1 MDKKTGRADHIED
14 YLVTVRTGPWFG
26 WTNSKNKVYANL
38 VVLDSG
44 AKPSEADVNAG
55 LKAMQDE
62 WDIENATYRVN
73 RKAEYPTLR
82 EQFDLLY
89 KDIVANKVDT
99 TGEFAKAIKSVK
111 DKYPK

>member
-55 LKAMQDE
+55 LKKLQD
-62 WDIENATYRVN
+62 DFDALDYARKRV
-73 RKAEYPTLR
+73 AEYPSIADQL
-82 EQFDLLY
+82 D
-89 KDIVANKVDT
+89 DIYHNGIDAWKSTIKT
-99 TGEFAKAIKSVK
+99 TK
-111 DKYPK
+111 DKYPKP